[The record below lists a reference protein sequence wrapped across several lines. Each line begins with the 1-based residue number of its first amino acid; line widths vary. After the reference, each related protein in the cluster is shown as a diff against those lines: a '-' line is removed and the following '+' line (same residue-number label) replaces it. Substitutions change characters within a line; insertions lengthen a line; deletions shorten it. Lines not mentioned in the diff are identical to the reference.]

1 MKELYCQM
9 TAFINALLSSHA
21 KFHKYLRHGIYLLP
35 FGIFSVFVVYLI
47 WQHLMVF
54 PYHDDYGFAVLGYQN
69 EQTGFTGTR
78 FPPSKLFAFLRELYL
93 QWTGRIVPF
102 FLEISLFRLGINW
115 VRLFQVINITAIIIV
130 ANAICTQ
137 RYRSTGIMLVSI
149 IYFLS
154 MPVYTAAGGLYWF
167 SAASAYVWGIP
178 FLLCAACM
186 VARMQ
191 QFRLPSATLVAV
203 SALFHEQMA
212 IAACT
217 FMLFWPVFSNSINQ
231 TKLVRMRHMG
241 YSLMVFAAS
250 AFTILAPGNFRR
262 AAMSIYPTTSKLE
275 LIKHNFNIIKFLAS
289 SSDTNS
295 LKILLAFSF
304 VLMCIKW
311 YAISK
316 SRRFAILTFIV
327 CLVVF
332 LALYAMW
339 HWVALILIPLY
350 AGALLFRLRFI
361 GQAGLVAMLLY
372 LSAIASL
379 LPQLLSPGASGRGLL
394 TCYFLLIVPVMYSFS
409 VWQSKKTHFIV
420 LMTIFLIT
428 VLPPALRN
436 ASAIFNG
443 YRDNYSTNLVNHFK
457 LSAASYEYARGGNY
471 PRSIVLYKLP
481 RLQFAERMPYEENL
495 NVKYIEGWMK
505 KYYSLPNIVT
515 FKWTSANVAGQE
527 EIPSH

>member
-1 MKELYCQM
+1 M
-9 TAFINALLSSHA
+9 TAFINAFLSSHA
-21 KFHKYLRHGIYLLP
+21 KSHKYLRLGMYLLP
-35 FGIFSVFVVYLI
+35 FGIFSIFMVFLV

-115 VRLFQVINITAIIIV
+115 VRLFQVMNITAIIVI
-130 ANAICTQ
+130 ANAICMQ
-137 RYRSTGIMLVSI
+137 RCRSTGIMLVSI

-154 MPVYTAAGGLYWF
+154 IPVYTAAGGLYWF

-178 FLLCAACM
+178 FLLGAACM
-186 VARMQ
+186 VARTQ
-191 QFRLPSATLVAV
+191 QFRLPSATLVAL

-212 IAACT
+212 MAACT
-217 FMLFWPVFSNSINQ
+217 FMLFWPILSNSTNQ
-231 TKLVRMRHMG
+231 TKLDKVRHMVN
-241 YSLMVFAAS
+241 LFMVFTAS

-262 AAMSIYPTTSKLE
+262 AAVSSYPTTSKLE
-275 LIKHNFNIIKFLAS
+275 LIKHNFDIIEFLS
-289 SSDTNS
+289 RTSESNS
-295 LKILLAFSF
+295 LKLLLAFSF
-304 VLMCIKW
+304 VLLCIKW

-316 SRRFAILTFIV
+316 NRRFAILTFIV
-327 CLVVF
+327 CMVIF
-332 LALYAMW
+332 IALNAMW
-339 HWVALILIPLY
+339 HWVALILISLY
-350 AGALLFRLRFI
+350 AGALLIRLRFI
-361 GQAGLVAMLLY
+361 GQAGLVALLLY

-409 VWQSKKTHFIV
+409 IWQKRTTHFIL

-436 ASAIFNG
+436 ASVIFNG
-443 YRDNYSTNLVNHFK
+443 YRENYSTNLANHYK
-457 LSAASYEYARGGNY
+457 LSAASYEYARGGSY

-481 RLQFAERMPYEENL
+481 RLQFAERMPYEENVD
-495 NVKYIEGWMK
+495 VKYIERWMK

-515 FKWTSANVAGQE
+515 FNWASANVPGQE
-527 EIPSH
+527 KIPNH